1 MSIGT
6 ACAAS
11 DDPQR
16 PTSRIPTDDEDS
28 LPRRSVVA
36 DLKALMKR
44 FNDEVMSQGK
54 MDVIDELVSEDL
66 VEHAAPEG
74 VPPNRDGV
82 KMFVQTFRDAFPDM
96 KATTVAVVVEGDEAW
111 MQSTITGTHKGEFMG
126 MAPTNK
132 KFEITAF
139 DRVKFKDG
147 KAVEHWG
154 AEDDMGMMTQL
165 GVVPEMG

>member
-1 MSIGT
+1 M
-6 ACAAS
+6 
-11 DDPQR
+11 
-16 PTSRIPTDDEDS
+16 
-28 LPRRSVVA
+28 A

-54 MDVIDELVSEDL
+54 MDVIDELVSEDI
-66 VEHAAPEG
+66 VEHAAPPG

-82 KMFVQTFRDAFPDM
+82 KMFVKTFRDAFPDM

-111 MQSTITGTHKGEFMG
+111 MQSTITGTHKGEFIG

-139 DRVKFKDG
+139 DRVKFKDD

-165 GVVPEMG
+165 GLVPDMG

>member
-1 MSIGT
+1 M
-6 ACAAS
+6 
-11 DDPQR
+11 
-16 PTSRIPTDDEDS
+16 
-28 LPRRSVVA
+28 A
-36 DLKALMKR
+36 DLKAQMKR

-54 MDVIDELVSEDL
+54 LDVIDEIVSEDL

-126 MAPTNK
+126 IPPTNK

-139 DRVKFKDG
+139 DRVKFDKDG
-147 KAVEHWG
+147 KAIEHWG
-154 AEDDMGMMTQL
+154 AEDDLGMMTQL
-165 GVVPEMG
+165 GLVPDMG